1 MNLERIISS
10 IKKKKYLMISEPE
23 LNELLSQSKMI
34 SEEDTYISDKI
45 RLFEFEDDLII
56 QEKTTK
62 DEYLLRVMKTKKKL
76 KSLSKKDWIYTTGC
90 GMAAV
95 VKLIITSRFAHQF

>member
-34 SEEDTYISDKI
+34 IEEDTYISDKI

-62 DEYLLRVMKTKKKL
+62 DEYLLRVMKTKKEAEEFIKERL
-76 KSLSKKDWIYTTGC
+76 DIYNRMWDGC
-90 GMAAV
+90 GCRIDYY
-95 VKLIITSRFAHQF
+95 K